1 MFEDFNAFMQ
11 NPLMF
16 FAKTKFKI
24 PQGINSPDAMINYLL
39 QTRQL
44 SQDQINQ
51 VYSKYNEMQSS
62 GQFPQK

>member
-1 MFEDFNAFMQ
+1 MFENLNAFVQ
-11 NPLMF
+11 NPAMF

-24 PQGINSPDAMINYLL
+24 PQEINSPDAIINYLL

-62 GQFPQK
+62 GQIPQR